1 MKGKWA
7 IGLTLVAIAGLLFA
21 TSAQAADPLDAVA
34 YDMAAFADEQP
45 QQVTA
50 CDECGTCDVCCDP
63 CGCAGFFGGAELLLL
78 DPHSSAGTNAL
89 GVGGPYPEWGYRPAY
104 RFWLGYQGSG
114 GQGLRLRYFQFDQ
127 YNEDVLDAAN
137 PEQGGFE
144 TAGVGFNAYYVD
156 VEYTD
161 TIQLGGQWSA
171 LLHGGMRYA
180 AVDRFD
186 MAYDAGVGTTY
197 GRYLTCSWG
206 VTGGLE
212 LRRPIFAGW
221 DLYANLQG
229 SILFG
234 DGDEYNWTDDPP
246 SWDGENHLENGTQAI
261 WEISFGMEKAYD
273 LGNGAELFGR
283 VGVEAQYWDGFQREF
298 VAGGTYEQGEAFG
311 LYGYTIALGINR

>member
-1 MKGKWA
+1 MKGNRA

-34 YDMAAFADEQP
+34 YDMAVFADEQP

-50 CDECGTCDVCCDP
+50 CNECGTCDVSCDP
-63 CGCAGFFGGAELLLL
+63 CGCAGFYGGAELLLL
-78 DPHSSAGTNAL
+78 DPHSSAGTNAFS
-89 GVGGPYPEWGYRPAY
+89 VGGPYPEWGYRPAY

-114 GQGLRLRYFQFDQ
+114 GQGLRVRYFQFDQ

-137 PEQGGFE
+137 PEQGIYE
-144 TAGVGFNAYYVD
+144 TAGIGFNAYYVD

-180 AVDRFD
+180 ALDRFD
-186 MAYDAGVGTTY
+186 MRFDSGAMGGAY

-212 LRRPIFAGW
+212 LRRPMFYGW

-234 DGDEYNWTDDPP
+234 DGDHYDPLGDPP
-246 SWDGENHLENGTQAI
+246 GEDHLENGTQSI
-261 WEISFGMEKAYD
+261 WEIAFGMEKSYA

-283 VGVEAQYWDGFQREF
+283 LGVEAQYWDGFQREHPD
-298 VAGGTYEQGEAFG
+298 EQGEAFA
-311 LYGYTIALGINR
+311 LYGYTFALGINR